1 MGPISRYADH
11 HMAVI
16 PDFIANCG
24 MARVFAYLMRKD
36 ADVGYIQIMMDV
48 SEAIERAM
56 LKVHQFNQKPVGIS
70 SKALELSLMTIA
82 QS

>member
-36 ADVGYIQIMMDV
+36 ADVGDIQIMMDV